1 MTARLYFL
9 LSLLT
14 LSSPVF
20 AQTYKV
26 TGHIVDAGDTSTL
39 IDVSVV
45 LAGAADSTVRSATVS
60 NINGDFEI
68 DNVAAGAYK
77 LKLDYVG
84 YKIIIKPVTVSNA
97 DVMLG
102 TIKMSSSTKELKSVT
117 VAAKQTRAEQMGD
130 TSQYN
135 ADAFKTHPDATAEDL
150 VTKMPGVTS
159 DNTGVKVNGET
170 VQQVYVDGKPFF
182 GSDPTLALKNLP
194 SEVID
199 KIQVFDKLSDQSSFT
214 GFDDG
219 TAQKTMNIITK
230 GSKREGVFGKV
241 YAGYGTDDTYLA
253 GGSMN
258 FFNGDRR
265 ITLIGLSNNINQ
277 QNFSSQDILGVSGGS
292 GQNRG
297 GSGGGRGAFGGGGSN
312 GGGASNFLVGPQN
325 GITTT
330 NSLGFNY
337 SDNWGKKIKVSGSY
351 FFNGTDNNNTTA
363 TDRDYYNN
371 QVYHENDTSEVRNYN
386 HRFNLRFEYT
396 IDSFNSIIFTSGVSF
411 QQNFSST
418 GQYAETDTANSRLSS
433 TRNFN
438 SANNSGY
445 SSSDNLLIQHKF
457 KKQRRTIS
465 LNVNT
470 SINEKSG
477 TGTYYTNNLYTSPRV
492 YDTVLDQHNSTY
504 TNGYTVSPN
513 VTYTEPMGKRGQLM
527 ANYNPSYSKN
537 IADKETN
544 DRNDATGEY
553 NDFNSLLSNKYN
565 STYIT
570 EKGGLSYR
578 VGDKKL
584 TYSFGA
590 NLQYATL
597 NGEQTFPYAQSKERN
612 FESVLPN
619 AMLNYR
625 YADGR
630 NLRIMYRTN
639 TVSPSITQLQ
649 DVIDNSS
656 PLLLKTGNPDL
667 KQDYEH
673 TLIVRYGLTKSK
685 TAHNFFINFYANYI
699 NNYIANATYQGPY
712 PYLQRAGDT
721 LRIPRGTQLTLPVN
735 LNGYFNERFFVTYGL
750 PLEFIKS
757 NLNLNGG
764 LNYTRTPG
772 QIGDTVNY
780 ANNII
785 PSAGVVVSSNI
796 SQNVD
801 FTLSYY
807 GSYNIVNNTV
817 QKQANNN
824 YYNHTAAFK
833 INYIFLKRFVLNTNI
848 TDNYYTG
855 FSGTGSQNY
864 FLWNAYFAYK
874 FLKNQGLEARFTAF
888 DILNQNK
895 SITRNVTET
904 YIENDITKVL
914 KQYFMFQLTYTIR
927 NFKGSLPADMDP
939 NKKQEGSFMRGPGGT
954 FPGGGGGFR
963 PGGGPGDDH

>member
-1 MTARLYFL
+1 MTLRLYVLFCFL
-9 LSLLT
+9 V
-14 LSSPVF
+14 LSSSVF

-26 TGHIVDAGDTSTL
+26 TGHIIDAGDTSTL

-45 LAGAADSTVRSATVS
+45 LSGVADSTIKNATVS
-60 NINGDFEI
+60 DINGNFEI
-68 DNVAAGAYK
+68 DNVAAGAYT
-77 LKLDYVG
+77 LKLDYLG
-84 YKIIIKPVTVSNA
+84 YKIVTKPVTVTNA
-97 DVMLG
+97 DVVLG
-102 TIKMSSSTKELKSVT
+102 VLKMSSSTKELKNVT
-117 VAAKQTRAEQMGD
+117 VAAKQTRAEQKGD

-159 DNTGVKVNGET
+159 DNSGVKVNGET

-182 GSDPTLALKNLP
+182 GNDPTLALKNLP

-230 GSKREGVFGKV
+230 GSKREGVFGKA
-241 YAGYGTDDTYLA
+241 YAGYGTDDTYLT
-253 GGSMN
+253 GGSVN

-297 GSGGGRGAFGGGGSN
+297 GGGGGRGAFGGGN
-312 GGGASNFLVGPQN
+312 GGGASNFMVGQQN

-351 FFNGTDNNNTTA
+351 FFNGTDNANTTQ

-396 IDSFNSIIFTSGVSF
+396 IDSFNSIIFTPGVSF
-411 QQNFSST
+411 QKNFNST
-418 GQYAETDTANSRLSS
+418 GQYAETDTASSMLSS

-477 TGTYYTNNLYTSPRV
+477 TGSYYTNNLYISPRA
-492 YDTVLDQHNSTY
+492 YDTVLDQHYTTY

-513 VTYTEPMGKRGQLM
+513 VTYTEPVGKKGQLM
-527 ANYNPSYSKN
+527 ATYNPSYSKS

-544 DRNDATGEY
+544 DKNDATGEY
-553 NDFNSLLSNKYN
+553 SDFNSILSNKYN
-565 STYIT
+565 STYVT
-570 EKGGLSYR
+570 QKGGLSYR

-590 NLQYATL
+590 NVQYAEL
-597 NGEQTFPYAQSKERN
+597 NGEETFPNALSVYRP
-612 FESVLPN
+612 FVSVLPN

-699 NNYIANATYQGPY
+699 NNYIANATYQGPDSLARIGV
-712 PYLQRAGDT
+712 PLT
-721 LRIPRGTQLTLPVN
+721 IPRGTQLTLPVN
-735 LNGYFNERFFVTYGL
+735 LNGYFSERFFMTYGL
-750 PLEFIKS
+750 PLEFMKS

-780 ANNII
+780 ANNLI

-904 YIENDITKVL
+904 YIENDVTKVL
-914 KQYFMFQLTYTIR
+914 KQYFMLQLTYTIR
-927 NFKGSLPADMDP
+927 NFKGALPADMDP
-939 NKKQEGSFMRGPGGT
+939 SKKQEGGVMRGP
-954 FPGGGGGFR
+954 GGFR
-963 PGGGPGDDH
+963 PGGGDDHDH